1 MYMHLLLS
9 SETGGKFLTNG
20 SYMYILI
27 ILVKDI
33 GQASNLLK
41 LTIL

>member
-1 MYMHLLLS
+1 MYIHLQLS

-20 SYMYILI
+20 SYMYII

-33 GQASNLLK
+33 GQASNL
-41 LTIL
+41 